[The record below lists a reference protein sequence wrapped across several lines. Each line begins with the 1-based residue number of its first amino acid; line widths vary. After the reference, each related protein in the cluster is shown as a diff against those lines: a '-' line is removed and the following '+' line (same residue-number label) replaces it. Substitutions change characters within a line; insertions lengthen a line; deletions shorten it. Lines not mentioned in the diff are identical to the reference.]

1 MTRNYITHPSS
12 SNFYKMRRVK
22 KWWLTECRRPCCE
35 RERGDCRREW
45 SWRFDWRTRDTVH
58 RQTDW
63 QWQDVRHTLPTSAP
77 TQPRT
82 PATLTHSCQLPQSH
96 SVLTGIIFRY
106 LACSLR
112 NKFPAYKYLT
122 PLQDG
127 ATSDRSNPQLC
138 PVLGQELCSGDE
150 KTKSAIL
157 MSVSRNFSEILSVK

>member
-1 MTRNYITHPSS
+1 MTGRSS
-12 SNFYKMRRVK
+12 
-22 KWWLTECRRPCCE
+22 
-35 RERGDCRREW
+35 
-45 SWRFDWRTRDTVH
+45 H
-58 RQTDW
+58 AA
-63 QWQDVRHTLPTSAP
+63 DVRPNTATDTCDTHTQLP
-77 TQPRT
+77 
-82 PATLTHSCQLPQSH
+82 LQLPQSH